1 MNTKDRLFSVYVL
14 HSPFWM
20 LNVAMATHAKI
31 FDSWLKHAM
40 RETRERAG
48 IQSGSYHTIPLSLM
62 AAGRQPLKQKHV
74 ADIDAVDVDCGRG
87 RGAGAQDIGAETE
100 EKAVFQ

>member
-1 MNTKDRLFSVYVL
+1 
-14 HSPFWM
+14 
-20 LNVAMATHAKI
+20 
-31 FDSWLKHAM
+31 
-40 RETRERAG
+40 
-48 IQSGSYHTIPLSLM
+48 M